1 MAPTATEGAAELR
14 ALRDVIAGP
23 LYEIARRFSRFLSPR
38 WPHTAL
44 VIFTHECTG
53 RPRKIAGDPTVV
65 DKITI
70 NELEDLKTRLAP
82 GTSLGTTA
90 SIGGAQRWV
99 WTLRDVTDTLL
110 VLIPRNPGQQLAA
123 PADLA
128 AAFGIVA
135 ISIRQ
140 QVAQASPDYLAE
152 SRAASTERA
161 RTIAELTAAHEAA
174 LVAILN
180 TLRSTGLDDNTA
192 RLTATDSASQALL
205 ALRSTQNTDRELS
218 EEPAATAFTRLRKEM
233 RQLLRHHPARVE
245 YVPPPTDGKPL
256 PGEIAYA
263 ARAMTRATVL
273 AFTTQ
278 PTLTR
283 LRIAW
288 ACDNTALTIDV
299 RDHESGELDAAILR
313 RQLHG
318 RARTLGGDLR
328 IETVPQWG
336 SRVTIELPLDAP
348 AARPDEDRLATL
360 NRREREV
367 LALISAGKR
376 NKAIAVDLGVAESTV
391 KFHVAGILKKLKVS
405 SRGEAAALGRLAH
418 VGALPTTDPVPHH
431 LQSHAAGVV
440 LR

>member
-1 MAPTATEGAAELR
+1 MAPTATEGAAEFR

-23 LYEIARRFSRFLSPR
+23 LYEIARRFSRFLGPR

-53 RPRKIAGDPTVV
+53 RPRKIAGDTTVV

-70 NELEDLKTRLAP
+70 SELEDLKTRLEP
-82 GTSLGTTA
+82 GTALGTTA

-110 VLIPRNPGQQLAA
+110 VLIPRNPGQQLPA

-135 ISIRQ
+135 TSIMQ

-192 RLTATDSASQALL
+192 RLTATDSTSQALL

-233 RQLLRHHPARVE
+233 RQLLRHHPAHIE
-245 YVPPPTDGKPL
+245 YVPPPADGKPL
-256 PGEIAYA
+256 PGETAYA

-288 ACDNTALTIDV
+288 ASDDTTLTIDV
-299 RDHESGELDAAILR
+299 RDRESGELDAAILR
-313 RQLHG
+313 RQLQG

-328 IETVPQWG
+328 IETIPQWG
-336 SRVTIELPLDAP
+336 SRVTIELPLESP
-348 AARPDEDRLATL
+348 AARPDEDPLATL

-367 LALISAGKR
+367 LALISVGKR

-418 VGALPTTDPVPHH
+418 IGALPTSDPSPHH
-431 LQSHAAGVV
+431 IQSHPPVSS
-440 LR
+440 